1 MGLVIFDL
9 DGTLTPQRAA
19 STAAFERRLC
29 DGVRERCR
37 ELLAAGHTLAVAS
50 NQGGIPKGLPAEAV
64 EAHLG
69 WVCGELGVA
78 AVRYAWEPERKKPR
92 PAMLAELMGQFGVD
106 PSETWMI
113 GDSPDDESA
122 AVAAG
127 ARFVHVAAFVA
138 GGLPERGV

>member
-19 STAAFERRLC
+19 STAAFERQVC
-29 DGVRERCR
+29 DGVRERCQQ
-37 ELLAAGHTLAVAS
+37 LLAAGHTLAVAS

-69 WVCGELGVA
+69 WVCGQLGVA
-78 AVRYAWEPERKKPR
+78 AARYAWEPERKKPG
-92 PAMLAELMGQFGVD
+92 PAMLAELMALFGAA
-106 PSETWMI
+106 PSETWMV

-122 AVAAG
+122 AEAAG
-127 ARFVHVAAFVA
+127 VRFVHITDFIA
-138 GGLPERGV
+138 GGLPEREV